1 MNKPI
6 IKKERAVRYDKNML
20 RERAKDDDKITTK
33 KRANPD
39 NKTRENERA
48 ILREKTKV
56 QERAGVS
63 EKSIIKE
70 RAKGGKKTN
79 YKERAKVPDETNGAE
94 RPTFQ
99 DVLAVRTLVRA
110 REDFQGMRKKMDN
123 RLGRK
128 ADGTDQDLTE
138 SRAFRIDDTEMFT
151 SVADACRS
159 QEKEIEKMLKKIL
172 KRFPIYNDY
181 LLHVKGVGDIAA
193 GWIIGEFDIEK
204 ATTVSKMWQFAG
216 LNPGLVKGKKR
227 VDHEDGKVEF
237 VETGEM
243 IRGDKLTPGH
253 VSPFNQNLRTAL
265 VGVLADGF
273 IKQQNYYCME
283 FYYPYK
289 ARLEQEENTVLHVGK
304 EKQWKDVNKGHRDR
318 AAKRYMIKM
327 FLKDLYVAWRTIEG
341 LPVRPSYQEEYLGH
355 KH

>member
-1 MNKPI
+1 MNAI
-6 IKKERAVRYDKNML
+6 SSKKTTRGKRAGNMDKN
-20 RERAKDDDKITTK
+20 KVV
-33 KRANPD
+33 
-39 NKTRENERA
+39 ERA
-48 ILREKTKV
+48 ILLEKTIIN
-56 QERAGVS
+56 ERAMTFD
-63 EKSIIKE
+63 KSI
-70 RAKGGKKTN
+70 RL
-79 YKERAKVPDETNGAE
+79 E
-94 RPTFQ
+94 RPTFT
-99 DVLAVRTLVRA
+99 DILTVRMLVRT
-110 REDFQGMRKKMDN
+110 REDFQSMRKKMDN
-123 RLGRK
+123 RIGRT
-128 ADGTDQDLTE
+128 ADGEQQNVEQRTFRLEDL
-138 SRAFRIDDTEMFT
+138 EMFKKI
-151 SVADACRS
+151 ADDAK
-159 QEKEIEKMLKKIL
+159 EKEVECEKNLKRVL
-172 KRFPIYNDY
+172 KRFPIWTEY
-181 LLHVKGVGDIAA
+181 LEGVKGVGTIAA

-253 VSPFNQNLRTAL
+253 VSPFNQKLRTAL

-273 IKQQNYYCME
+273 IKQQNYYAME

-289 ARLEQEENTVLHVGK
+289 ARLEQEESTVLHVGK

>member
-1 MNKPI
+1 MNAMI
-6 IKKERAVRYDKNML
+6 ESKERAIDTEKTRKSERAINPEKTNTA
-20 RERAKDDDKITTK
+20 ERAKHEDKTTY
-33 KRANPD
+33 
-39 NKTRENERA
+39 
-48 ILREKTKV
+48 
-56 QERAGVS
+56 G
-63 EKSIIKE
+63 
-70 RAKGGKKTN
+70 
-79 YKERAKVPDETNGAE
+79 E
-94 RPTFQ
+94 RPTFT
-99 DVLAVRTLVRA
+99 DILTVRMLVRT
-110 REDFQGMRKKMDN
+110 REDFQSMRKKMDN
-123 RLGRK
+123 RIGRT
-128 ADGTDQDLTE
+128 ADGEQQNVEQRTFRLEDL
-138 SRAFRIDDTEMFT
+138 EMFKKI
-151 SVADACRS
+151 ADDAK
-159 QEKEIEKMLKKIL
+159 EKEVECEKNLKRVL
-172 KRFPIYNDY
+172 KRFPIWTEY
-181 LLHVKGVGDIAA
+181 LEGIKGVGTIAA

-273 IKQQNYYCME
+273 IKHQNYYAME

-289 ARLEQEENTVLHVGK
+289 ARLEQEENEVLHIGK
-304 EKQWKDVNKGHRDR
+304 DVKWKDVSKGHRDR

-341 LPVRPSYQEEYLGH
+341 LPVRAPYQEEYLGH

>member
-1 MNKPI
+1 MNAITTEKAR
-6 IKKERAVRYDKNML
+6 KVKRAGNMDKNKEVERAIPDK
-20 RERAKDDDKITTK
+20 
-33 KRANPD
+33 
-39 NKTRENERA
+39 KTRENERA
-48 ILREKTKV
+48 ISSEKTRHN
-56 QERAGVS
+56 ERATIND
-63 EKSIIKE
+63 KSICDE
-70 RAKGGKKTN
+70 RAICEEKTIQS
-79 YKERAKVPDETNGAE
+79 E
-94 RPTFQ
+94 RPTFT
-99 DVLAVRTLVRA
+99 DILTVRMLVRT
-110 REDFQGMRKKMDN
+110 REDFQSMRKKMDN
-123 RLGRK
+123 RIGRT
-128 ADGTDQDLTE
+128 ADGEQQNVEQRTFRLEDL
-138 SRAFRIDDTEMFT
+138 EMFKKI
-151 SVADACRS
+151 ADDAK
-159 QEKEIEKMLKKIL
+159 EKEVECEKNLKRVL
-172 KRFPIYNDY
+172 KRFPIWTEY
-181 LLHVKGVGDIAA
+181 LEGIKGVGTIAA

-273 IKQQNYYCME
+273 IKQQNYYAME

>member
-1 MNKPI
+1 MNAMI
-6 IKKERAVRYDKNML
+6 ESKERAVR
-20 RERAKDDDKITTK
+20 
-33 KRANPD
+33 P
-39 NKTRENERA
+39 
-48 ILREKTKV
+48 EKTKRH
-56 QERAGVS
+56 ERAEGG
-63 EKSIIKE
+63 EKTIGCE
-70 RAKGGKKTN
+70 RA
-79 YKERAKVPDETNGAE
+79 
-94 RPTFQ
+94 TFT
-99 DVLAVRTLVRA
+99 DILTVRMLVRT
-110 REDFQGMRKKMDN
+110 REDFQSMRKKMDN
-123 RLGRK
+123 RIGRT
-128 ADGTDQDLTE
+128 ADGEQQNVEQRTFRLEDL
-138 SRAFRIDDTEMFT
+138 EMFKKI
-151 SVADACRS
+151 ADDAK
-159 QEKEIEKMLKKIL
+159 EKEVECEKNLKRVL
-172 KRFPIYNDY
+172 KRFPIWTEY
-181 LLHVKGVGDIAA
+181 LGGVKGVGTIAA

-237 VETGEM
+237 IETGEM

-273 IKQQNYYCME
+273 IKQQNYYAME

-289 ARLEQEENTVLHVGK
+289 ARLEQEENTVVHVGK
-304 EKQWKDVNKGHRDR
+304 EKQWKEVNKGHRDR

>member
-1 MNKPI
+1 MNAI
-6 IKKERAVRYDKNML
+6 RVKKTKKQERATSGEKTKKHERAGGCEKTRGD
-20 RERAKDDDKITTK
+20 ERAKS
-33 KRANPD
+33 R
-39 NKTRENERA
+39 
-48 ILREKTKV
+48 
-56 QERAGVS
+56 
-63 EKSIIKE
+63 
-70 RAKGGKKTN
+70 KKTTD
-79 YKERAKVPDETNGAE
+79 KE
-94 RPTFQ
+94 RPTFT
-99 DVLAVRTLVRA
+99 DILTVRMLVRT
-110 REDFQGMRKKMDN
+110 REDFQSMRKKMDN
-123 RLGRK
+123 RIGRT
-128 ADGTDQDLTE
+128 ADGEQQNVEQRTFRLEDL
-138 SRAFRIDDTEMFT
+138 EMFKKI
-151 SVADACRS
+151 ADDAK
-159 QEKEIEKMLKKIL
+159 EKEVECEKNLKRVL
-172 KRFPIYNDY
+172 KRFPIWTEY
-181 LLHVKGVGDIAA
+181 LEGIKGVGTIAA

-273 IKQQNYYCME
+273 IKQQNYYAME

>member
-1 MNKPI
+1 MNAI
-6 IKKERAVRYDKNML
+6 QKKKTILEERARNY
-20 RERAKDDDKITTK
+20 E
-33 KRANPD
+33 
-39 NKTRENERA
+39 KTR
-48 ILREKTKV
+48 
-56 QERAGVS
+56 
-63 EKSIIKE
+63 IKE
-70 RAKGGKKTN
+70 RATDNEKTKETERARDN
-79 YKERAKVPDETNGAE
+79 EKTKEKERATSPEKTNSRE

-99 DVLAVRTLVRA
+99 DVLAVRALVRA

-128 ADGTDQDLTE
+128 ADGTDQNLTE

-151 SVADACRS
+151 SVADACRA

-181 LLHVKGVGDIAA
+181 LLHVKGVGEIAA
-193 GWIIGEFDIEK
+193 GWIIGEFDINK

-273 IKQQNYYCME
+273 IKQQNYYAME

-289 ARLEQEENTVLHVGK
+289 ARLEQEESTVLHVGK

>member
-1 MNKPI
+1 MNAMI
-6 IKKERAVRYDKNML
+6 ESKERARVIEKTIGNERAKIFEKTKR
-20 RERAKDDDKITTK
+20 RERAINEK
-33 KRANPD
+33 K
-39 NKTRENERA
+39 TICTERA
-48 ILREKTKV
+48 TASEKT
-56 QERAGVS
+56 
-63 EKSIIKE
+63 I
-70 RAKGGKKTN
+70 
-79 YKERAKVPDETNGAE
+79 NGE
-94 RPTFQ
+94 RPTFT
-99 DVLAVRTLVRA
+99 DILTVRMLVRT
-110 REDFQGMRKKMDN
+110 REDFQSMRKKMDN
-123 RLGRK
+123 RIGRT
-128 ADGTDQDLTE
+128 ADGEQQNVEQRTFRLEDL
-138 SRAFRIDDTEMFT
+138 EMFKKI
-151 SVADACRS
+151 ADDAK
-159 QEKEIEKMLKKIL
+159 EKEVECEKNLKRVL
-172 KRFPIYNDY
+172 KRFPIWTEY
-181 LLHVKGVGDIAA
+181 LEGVKGVGTIAA
-193 GWIIGEFDIEK
+193 GWLIGEFDIEK

-289 ARLEQEENTVLHVGK
+289 ARLEQEENTVIHVGK
-304 EKQWKDVNKGHRDR
+304 EKQWKEVNKGHRDR

>member
-1 MNKPI
+1 MNAIRVEKTRGKKRVKQLEKTI
-6 IKKERAVRYDKNML
+6 TKERVIMC
-20 RERAKDDDKITTK
+20 
-33 KRANPD
+33 
-39 NKTRENERA
+39 
-48 ILREKTKV
+48 EKTKEG
-56 QERAGVS
+56 ERA
-63 EKSIIKE
+63 
-70 RAKGGKKTN
+70 TN
-79 YKERAKVPDETNGAE
+79 YEKTMIDE
-94 RPTFQ
+94 RPTFT
-99 DVLAVRTLVRA
+99 DILTVRMLVRT
-110 REDFQGMRKKMDN
+110 REDFQSMRKKMDN
-123 RLGRK
+123 RIGRT
-128 ADGTDQDLTE
+128 ADGEQQNVEQRTFRLEDL
-138 SRAFRIDDTEMFT
+138 EMFKKI
-151 SVADACRS
+151 ADDAK
-159 QEKEIEKMLKKIL
+159 EKEVECEKNLKRVL
-172 KRFPIYNDY
+172 KRFPVWTEY
-181 LLHVKGVGDIAA
+181 LEGIKGVGTIAA

-289 ARLEQEENTVLHVGK
+289 ARLEQEENTVTHIGK
-304 EKQWKDVNKGHRDR
+304 EKQWKEVSKGHRDR

>member
-1 MNKPI
+1 MNAI
-6 IKKERAVRYDKNML
+6 SSKKTTRGKRVRLDDENM
-20 RERAKDDDKITTK
+20 
-33 KRANPD
+33 
-39 NKTRENERA
+39 
-48 ILREKTKV
+48 V
-56 QERAGVS
+56 QERATS
-63 EKSIIKE
+63 FEKTILQ
-70 RAKGGKKTN
+70 
-79 YKERAKVPDETNGAE
+79 E
-94 RPTFQ
+94 RPTFT
-99 DVLAVRTLVRA
+99 DILTVRMLVRT
-110 REDFQGMRKKMDN
+110 REDFQSMRKKMDN
-123 RLGRK
+123 RIGRT
-128 ADGTDQDLTE
+128 ADGEQQNVEQRTFRLEDL
-138 SRAFRIDDTEMFT
+138 EMFKKI
-151 SVADACRS
+151 ADDAK
-159 QEKEIEKMLKKIL
+159 EKEVECEKNLKRVL
-172 KRFPIYNDY
+172 KRFPIWTEY
-181 LLHVKGVGDIAA
+181 LEGIKGVGTIAA

>member
-1 MNKPI
+1 MNAITTDKTRKVKRATGSDENRSLERATSSDKTTTDERAI
-6 IKKERAVRYDKNML
+6 VVEKTNRLERAMTAEKTTTKERA
-20 RERAKDDDKITTK
+20 KI
-33 KRANPD
+33 
-39 NKTRENERA
+39 
-48 ILREKTKV
+48 REKTK
-56 QERAGVS
+56 
-63 EKSIIKE
+63 EK
-70 RAKGGKKTN
+70 
-79 YKERAKVPDETNGAE
+79 E
-94 RPTFQ
+94 RPTFT
-99 DVLAVRTLVRA
+99 DILTVRMLVRT
-110 REDFQGMRKKMDN
+110 REDFQSMRKKMDN
-123 RLGRK
+123 RIGRT
-128 ADGTDQDLTE
+128 ADGEQQNVEQRTFRLEDL
-138 SRAFRIDDTEMFT
+138 EMFKKI
-151 SVADACRS
+151 ADDAK
-159 QEKEIEKMLKKIL
+159 EKEVECEKNLKRVL
-172 KRFPIYNDY
+172 KRFPIWTEY
-181 LLHVKGVGDIAA
+181 LEGIKGVGTIAA

-289 ARLEQEENTVLHVGK
+289 ARLEQEENTVLHAGK